1 MATVCRNSTTRDR
14 SRDGVG
20 SEVARTTVAA
30 MSDLGRLAVIGVGVM
45 GEALLAG
52 AGRAGFDDVVVADA
66 APGRAQ
72 QVAQQ
77 YDATAASSA
86 DAVTDA
92 DVVLLAVKPQYMA
105 QALEQIAP
113 GLSAGAVVVS
123 VAAGVT
129 TTYLEGRLPDG
140 VAVVRAM
147 PNTPALIGEGVTAI
161 SAGTHADD
169 ADLDI
174 AERLLRGAG
183 TVVTVPESLQD
194 AVTAVSGS
202 GPAYLFYLAEA
213 MVDAGVG
220 LGVPRATA
228 TQLVAQT
235 LRGAAG
241 LLSQEEAH
249 PTLLR
254 ERVTSPGG
262 TTAAAIAALD
272 AGAVRADVAEAMRAA
287 ARRSQELSG
296 Q

>member
-1 MATVCRNSTTRDR
+1 M
-14 SRDGVG
+14 
-20 SEVARTTVAA
+20 
-30 MSDLGRLAVIGVGVM
+30 GRLAVIGVGVM

-52 AGRAGFDDVVVADA
+52 ARRAGFDDLVVSDA
-66 APGRAQ
+66 APGRAE

-86 DAVTDA
+86 EAVNGA
-92 DVVLLAVKPQYMA
+92 DVVLLAVKPQYMTE
-105 QALEQIAP
+105 ALQQIQP
-113 GLSAGAVVVS
+113 GLGANTVVVS

-129 TTYLEGRLPDG
+129 TASLEGGLG
-140 VAVVRAM
+140 QNVAVVRAM
-147 PNTPALIGEGVTAI
+147 PNTPAVIGEGVTAI
-161 SAGTHADD
+161 SAGSRAGDTEMAV
-169 ADLDI
+169 
-174 AERLLRGAG
+174 AEQLLGG
-183 TVVTVPESLQD
+183 SGEVVTVPESLQD
-194 AVTAVSGS
+194 AVTAISGS

-220 LGVPRATA
+220 LGVPRVTA

-241 LLSQEEAH
+241 LLGQEDAH

>member
-1 MATVCRNSTTRDR
+1 M
-14 SRDGVG
+14 
-20 SEVARTTVAA
+20 
-30 MSDLGRLAVIGVGVM
+30 GRLAVIGVGVM

-52 AGRAGFDDVVVADA
+52 ARRAGFEDVVVADA
-66 APGRAQ
+66 APGRAE

-86 DAVTDA
+86 DAVTGA
-92 DVVLLAVKPQYMA
+92 DVVLLAVKPQYMTE
-105 QALEQIAP
+105 ALQQIAP
-113 GLSAGAVVVS
+113 GLRADAVVVS

-129 TTYLEGRLPDG
+129 TASLQEGLGPD
-140 VAVVRAM
+140 VAIVRAM

-161 SAGTHADD
+161 SAGSRADE
-169 ADLDI
+169 AALTT
-174 AERLLRGAG
+174 AQRLLGG
-183 TVVTVPESLQD
+183 SGEVVTVPESLQD
-194 AVTAVSGS
+194 AVTAISGS

-213 MVDAGVG
+213 MVDAGVQ
-220 LGVPRATA
+220 LGVPRPTA

-241 LLSQEEAH
+241 LLAQDDAH

-272 AGAVRADVAEAMRAA
+272 AGAVRADVATAMRAA
-287 ARRSQELSG
+287 AQRSQELSG

>member
-1 MATVCRNSTTRDR
+1 M
-14 SRDGVG
+14 
-20 SEVARTTVAA
+20 
-30 MSDLGRLAVIGVGVM
+30 GRLAVIGVGVM

-52 AGRAGFDDVVVADA
+52 ARRAGFDDVVVADA
-66 APGRAQ
+66 APGRAK

-77 YDATAASSA
+77 YDATAAPTAEAVEGA
-86 DAVTDA
+86 DL
-92 DVVLLAVKPQYMA
+92 VLLAVKPQYLA
-105 QALEQIAP
+105 EAVQQIAP
-113 GLSAGAVVVS
+113 GLPAGAVVVS

-129 TTYLEGRLPDG
+129 TATLEDG
-140 VAVVRAM
+140 LGPNVAVVRAM

-161 SAGTHADD
+161 SAGSRADD
-169 ADLDI
+169 SALEV
-174 AERLLRGAG
+174 AEKLLAGAG
-183 TVVTVPESLQD
+183 EVVTVPESLQD
-194 AVTAVSGS
+194 AVTAISGS

-220 LGVPRATA
+220 LGVPRSTA

-241 LLSQEEAH
+241 LLAQDDAH

-272 AGAVRADVAEAMRAA
+272 AGAVRAEVAAAMRAA

>member
-1 MATVCRNSTTRDR
+1 M
-14 SRDGVG
+14 
-20 SEVARTTVAA
+20 
-30 MSDLGRLAVIGVGVM
+30 GRLAVIGVGVM

-52 AGRAGFDDVVVADA
+52 ARRAGFEDVVVADA
-66 APGRAQ
+66 APGRAE

-86 DAVTDA
+86 EAVEGA

-105 QALEQIAP
+105 QALQQIAP
-113 GLSAGAVVVS
+113 GLGAGSVVVS

-129 TTYLEGRLPDG
+129 TATLEDG
-140 VAVVRAM
+140 LGSQVAVVRAM

-161 SAGTHADD
+161 SAGSRAGD
-169 ADLDI
+169 ADLQV
-174 AERLLRGAG
+174 AERLLAG
-183 TVVTVPESLQD
+183 SGEVVTVPEALQD
-194 AVTAVSGS
+194 AVTAISGS

-220 LGVPRATA
+220 LGVPRTTA

-241 LLSQEEAH
+241 LLTQQDAH

-262 TTAAAIAALD
+262 TTAAAVAALD

-287 ARRSQELSG
+287 ARRSYELSG

>member
-1 MATVCRNSTTRDR
+1 M
-14 SRDGVG
+14 
-20 SEVARTTVAA
+20 
-30 MSDLGRLAVIGVGVM
+30 GRLAVIGVGVM

-52 AGRAGFDDVVVADA
+52 ARRAGFDDVVVADA
-66 APGRAQ
+66 APGRAE

-77 YDATAASSA
+77 YDAKAAA
-86 DAVTDA
+86 TDDAVNGA
-92 DVVLLAVKPQYMA
+92 DVVLLAVKPQYMSE
-105 QALEQIAP
+105 ALEQIAP
-113 GLSAGAVVVS
+113 GLGANAVVVS

-129 TTYLEGRLPDG
+129 TATLEEGLG
-140 VAVVRAM
+140 EQAVVVRAM

-161 SAGTHADD
+161 SAGARAGE
-169 ADLDI
+169 ADLAV
-174 AERLLRGAG
+174 AEQLLRGAG
-183 TVVTVPESLQD
+183 EVVTVPESLQD
-194 AVTAVSGS
+194 AVTAISGS

-241 LLSQEEAH
+241 LLGQEDAH